1 MRTDAHRLQAECA
14 KGVDLILRLDLEV
27 TESKRVLE
35 PLEVELD
42 VLSDPKLV
50 DRDILTATLIQTD
63 SNRIGKLPKV
73 CRAQAPLS

>member
-1 MRTDAHRLQAECA
+1 
-14 KGVDLILRLDLEV
+14 
-27 TESKRVLE
+27 VLE